1 MGLCLLRKNE
11 VASLVDLLQMM
22 PSIMETGMVMQQ
34 MMNQD
39 ALLRNLE
46 NLAIKRLLKEKENK
60 MVKGVTKDLIV
71 VLIVNAPMIGII
83 T

>member
-46 NLAIKRLLKEKENK
+46 NLVIKRLLKEKENK